1 MSAFV
6 AIAVLLILAAL
17 LFVLPPLLRRRE
29 AGAAAVTRT
38 AVNASV
44 YRDQLRELEADLAA
58 GLVTPERYDEARR
71 EVERRLLEDAEVA
84 GEVTVA
90 KRSPLAAVAIGVVVP
105 VLAGVLYFLNGTPE
119 ALDPQ
124 RVGAEQSAHG
134 MDAGQM
140 AQLVD
145 QLAQKLRETNDPNP
159 EGWAMLARSYNSM
172 GRFQEAAGAYREAL
186 KRGPPDARLLA
197 DFADA
202 LAMAQGRNLQGE
214 PERLIA
220 QALKLDPQ
228 HVKALALAG
237 TVAFEK
243 KNYREAAAHWEKILT
258 VVPPGSDIARSVQ
271 SSIDEARSLGGFK
284 GGPSV
289 AQRGAPADA
298 TPVAAAPVAA
308 AAGRVAGEV
317 QLAPALASRI
327 APGDTLFIFA
337 RPVDGSRMPL
347 AILRKTAGELPVKF
361 ELTDGMAMTPQG
373 RLSAHPNVIIG
384 ARVSKAGS
392 ATPQP
397 GDLEGVSKPVK
408 VGAAGTVI
416 VIDTVVK

>member
-29 AGAAAVTRT
+29 ANAEAVTRT
-38 AVNASV
+38 AINASV

-58 GLVTPERYDEARR
+58 GLVTQDRYEEARR
-71 EVERRLLEDAEVA
+71 EVERRLLEDAETTREA
-84 GEVTVA
+84 TVV
-90 KRSPLAAVAIGVVVP
+90 KRSPLAAVTIGIVVP
-105 VLAGVLYFLNGTPE
+105 VLAGILYFMTGTPE

-124 RVGAEQSAHG
+124 RVAAEQSAHG

-145 QLAQKLRETNDPNP
+145 QLAQKLRESNDPNP
-159 EGWAMLARSYNSM
+159 EGWVMLARSYNSM
-172 GRFQEAAGAYREAL
+172 GRFAEAVGAYREAL

-197 DFADA
+197 DYADA
-202 LAMAQGRNLQGE
+202 LAMVQGRNLQGE

-258 VVPPGSDIARSVQ
+258 VVPPDSDIARSVQ

-284 GGPSV
+284 GGGASV
-289 AQRGAPADA
+289 ARREAPADA
-298 TPVAAAPVAA
+298 PPVAV

-317 QLAPALASRI
+317 KLDPALAARI

-337 RPVDGSRMPL
+337 RPADGSRMPL

-361 ELTDGMAMTPQG
+361 ELTDAMAMTPQG
-373 RLSAHPNVIIG
+373 RLSAHAQVIIG

-392 ATPQP
+392 ATPQA
-397 GDLEGVSKPVK
+397 GDLEGISKPVK
-408 VGAAGTVI
+408 VGAAGNVV